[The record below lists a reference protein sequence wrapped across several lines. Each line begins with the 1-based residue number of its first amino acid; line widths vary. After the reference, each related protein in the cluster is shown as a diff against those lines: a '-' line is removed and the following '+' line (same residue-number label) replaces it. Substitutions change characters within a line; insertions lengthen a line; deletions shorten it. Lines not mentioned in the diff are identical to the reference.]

1 MDNIDFNFRL
11 KLGENITGSIHQVV
25 HIITSQLSLA
35 ECLLQAF
42 Q

>member
-1 MDNIDFNFRL
+1 MDNIDFNL
-11 KLGENITGSIHQVV
+11 GIKLEENITGSIHQVV
-25 HIITSQLSLA
+25 HIFTSQLSLA